1 MPIPT
6 QSSTSTVAEAP
17 RPACDQWDGRSPGSR
32 VIAACRLPEL
42 SLADRHQWHRAS
54 ARRLQL
60 RGQPW
65 DCIAAP
71 VRKIRTT
78 FPHRSF
84 IRKRPSSSLVQR
96 RARALSMATPAGSG
110 AAESIRGLLS
120 PPERCITLAPL
131 SGARPSLG
139 GWRVKREA
147 GASGALPL
155 NPGTAPATVSES
167 RRILKSLR
175 PRTAW
180 EDLRRPQAFA
190 SPETGL
196 ASSSGYLRGGR
207 IGPCCVEAALPCR
220 LARLRRALQNPVLSP
235 IPVRLQRLAGI
246 PSGCGGC
253 AR

>member
-96 RARALSMATPAGSG
+96 RARALSMATPAGSDGVGGHTASIVAAG
-110 AAESIRGLLS
+110 AMHYPGAVVRCSSKPWWLASETGSRC
-120 PPERCITLAPL
+120 EWCITSQSRHCPRN
-131 SGARPSLG
+131 G
-139 GWRVKREA
+139 KRIKA
-147 GASGALPL
+147 
-155 NPGTAPATVSES
+155 NT
-167 RRILKSLR
+167 
-175 PRTAW
+175 
-180 EDLRRPQAFA
+180 
-190 SPETGL
+190 
-196 ASSSGYLRGGR
+196 
-207 IGPCCVEAALPCR
+207 
-220 LARLRRALQNPVLSP
+220 
-235 IPVRLQRLAGI
+235 
-246 PSGCGGC
+246 
-253 AR
+253 